1 MELTGITS
9 VPGVRVGH
17 YTDSDNATG
26 CTVVLCEDGAVGGV
40 DVRGSAPGTLGT
52 DSLAPTALVERVH
65 AIVLSGGSAFGLNSV
80 AGVVSYLEEK
90 GVGIEFGNATIP
102 IVSGAILFD
111 LGIVGGDVRPGPDE
125 GRAACLAASSGT
137 VDEGTVGAGTG
148 ATVAKLLGRD
158 RGLKGGIGTSALD
171 LGEGLVVGAIV
182 AVNAVGG
189 VVDPETSE
197 IVAGPLD
204 DDGLTMLDSM
214 KIITSPGFGET
225 PPRAGQNTTIG
236 VVATNAT
243 LTKSQANKLAD
254 VSHDGLAMAVRPAHL
269 MSDGDTMFALATGG
283 HEGEANMNRLCAA
296 AALCTS
302 RAIVRAVR
310 RGYRTRRSE
319 GGVGTTSI

>member
-1 MELTGITS
+1 MNNLGITS

-17 YTDSDNATG
+17 YTDLDNATG
-26 CTVVLCEDGAVGGV
+26 CTVILCEGGAVGGV

-65 AIVLSGGSAFGLNSV
+65 AVVLSGGSAFGLNTIS
-80 AGVVSYLEEK
+80 GVVSYLEEK

-111 LGIVGGDVRPGPDE
+111 LGIVRGDVRPGPDE
-125 GRAACLAASSGT
+125 GRAACLAASSGSME
-137 VDEGTVGAGTG
+137 EGSVGAGTG

-158 RGLKGGIGTSALD
+158 RGLKGGIGTSGLD
-171 LGEGLVVGAIV
+171 LGDGLVVGAIV

-189 VVDPETSE
+189 IVDPETSE

-204 DDGLTMLDSM
+204 DDGVTMLDSM
-214 KIITSPGFGET
+214 KVITSPGFGET
-225 PPRAGQNTTIG
+225 APRGGQNTTIG

-283 HEGEANMNRLCAA
+283 HEAEANMNRLCAA

-310 RGYRTRRSE
+310 KATGL
-319 GGVGTTSI
+319 GGVKAVSELRC